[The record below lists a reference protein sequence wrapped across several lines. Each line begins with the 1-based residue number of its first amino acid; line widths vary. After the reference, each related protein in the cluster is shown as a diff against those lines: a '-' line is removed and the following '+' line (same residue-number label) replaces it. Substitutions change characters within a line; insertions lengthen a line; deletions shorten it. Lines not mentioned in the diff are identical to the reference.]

1 MTLKDT
7 FPPLFCHLR
16 YNKHKSDSSP
26 LNVSDIDTYP
36 FLLVYPSTSFW
47 QALDYNSKFGC
58 LIHWKKFVCVTQKFL
73 FFRFLTLLYDFY
85 LELEYSFLLLNYY
98 ILHEKYNNMTFI
110 IRVERITFQKT
121 IKGTLSSYYEILV
134 QGISSASSIY
144 SQWKV
149 NCAPRETNFEK
160 KVGIEI
166 SYVASMF
173 QKVDIITV
181 INFIL
186 RSA

>member
-16 YNKHKSDSSP
+16 YNKHKSDISP
-26 LNVSDIDTYP
+26 LNISDIDTYP

-58 LIHWKKFVCVTQKFL
+58 LIHWKKFVCVRQKFL

-98 ILHEKYNNMTFI
+98 VSHEKYNDKTFI
-110 IRVERITFQKT
+110 IRVARILDVIFVEYHTW
-121 IKGTLSSYYEILV
+121 IYL
-134 QGISSASSIY
+134 ISFALNVFKHFFIIDIRFRIDIFS
-144 SQWKV
+144 
-149 NCAPRETNFEK
+149 K
-160 KVGIEI
+160 K
-166 SYVASMF
+166 
-173 QKVDIITV
+173 
-181 INFIL
+181 
-186 RSA
+186 